1 MKRHIKEVPLKIR
14 SLRKVVASLLVLFM
28 FLGIF
33 TYKSEIPVFGS
44 GTLTPDAT
52 YTNTASFSTD
62 VIYQIV
68 TDRFFD
74 GSSSNNPTGV
84 IFDKNNLR
92 KYHGGDWAG
101 IIQKLN
107 DGYFTNMGVT
117 ALWIS
122 APVENITTIDPSN
135 NTSAYHGYWA
145 KDFFKTNNAFGTMAE
160 FQSMINLAHSKNIK
174 VVIDFAPNHTSTAE
188 LGTTVFPE
196 DGRLYRNGQLISGYK
211 TDTQNIFNHE
221 SWTDFSTLEN
231 GIYHSMYGLADLN
244 HMNSTVDTYMK
255 DAIAQW
261 LAMGVD
267 GIRVDAVKHMTEGW
281 QKNWLSDIYEDK
293 AVFVFGE
300 WFAGGTGSDTQM
312 QKFAN
317 DSGMSLL
324 DFRFANA
331 LRNALGN
338 NSATMVD
345 FYNVI
350 ASTAT
355 DFQEVNDQVTFI
367 DNHDMSRFMTLA
379 GNNQRK
385 LENAYVILL
394 TSRGVPTIYYGSE
407 QYATGGDDPANRGD
421 MPSFS
426 TTSKA
431 YQVIGKLAPLRKTNP
446 ALAYGTT
453 KERWINND
461 VIIYEREFAGSV
473 VVTAVNRNQNT
484 SYNITNL
491 LTSLPAGN
499 YTDVMNGLL
508 GGKSITVSST
518 GAVTNFNLGAGESA
532 VWQFTK
538 TSVTTP
544 DIGNVDPMMGIPGN
558 TITIT
563 GRGFG
568 SATGQ
573 VYFGTTTAAVQ
584 SWSDS
589 KITVKI
595 PSMSA
600 GLYGIQIKTSAGVN
614 SDIYVGF
621 EVLSGKQVAVR
632 FKVNNATTA
641 LGTNVYLVGSV
652 HELGN
657 WDSTKAIG
665 PLFNSTASIG
675 SYPTWFYDVNV
686 PAGTSIEYKFIKI
699 DGSGNVVWE
708 GGSNHVVVTPSN
720 GTATVTVN
728 WQ

>member
-1 MKRHIKEVPLKIR
+1 MKKHIKEVPFRKR
-14 SLRKVVASLLVLFM
+14 MLRKVVASLAVLSM
-28 FLGIF
+28 ISGIIA
-33 TYKSEIPVFGS
+33 YKGVIPVLGS
-44 GTLTPDAT
+44 GTYNEDASV
-52 YTNTASFSTD
+52 TNSASFSTD

-74 GSSSNNPTGV
+74 GDSSNNPTGDV
-84 IFDKNNLR
+84 FDKNNLR

-101 IIQKLN
+101 IIEKLN

-135 NTSAYHGYWA
+135 STSSYHGYWA
-145 KDFFKTNNAFGTMAE
+145 RDFFRTNEAFGTMNE
-160 FQSMINLAHSKNIK
+160 FQAMIDLAHSMDIK

-196 DGRLYRNGQLISGYK
+196 DGRLYRDGQLISGFK
-211 TDTQNIFNHE
+211 TDSQNIFNHE

-244 HMNSTVDTYMK
+244 HMNGTVDTYMK
-255 DAIAQW
+255 DAINQW
-261 LAMGVD
+261 LNMGVD

-281 QKNWLSDIYEDK
+281 QKNWLSDIYDNK

-300 WFAGGTGSDTQM
+300 WFTGGTGSDTQM

-331 LRNALGN
+331 VRNALGN

-345 FYNVI
+345 LNNVI
-350 ASTAT
+350 ASTDT

-379 GNNQRK
+379 GNNQRS
-385 LENAYVILL
+385 LENAYVLLL

-407 QYATGGDDPANRGD
+407 QYATGGSDPANRGD

-431 YQVIGKLAPLRKTNP
+431 YQVIGSLAPLRKTNP

-453 KERWINND
+453 NERWINND
-461 VIIYEREFAGSV
+461 VYIYEREFAGSV
-473 VVTAVNRNQNT
+473 VLTAVNRNQNK
-484 SYNITNL
+484 SYDITGLN
-491 LTSLPAGN
+491 TSLPAGN
-499 YTDVMNGLL
+499 YSDVMNGIL
-508 GGKSITVSST
+508 GGRSITVSST
-518 GAVTNFNLGAGESA
+518 GSVTTFNLGAGESA
-532 VWQFTK
+532 VWQFTNN
-538 TSVTTP
+538 SVSTP
-544 DIGNVDPMMGIPGN
+544 DIGNVDPMMGIAGN
-558 TITIT
+558 TVTIT

-568 SATGQ
+568 AATGQ
-573 VYFGTTTAAVQ
+573 VYFGTNSAVVQ

-589 KITVKI
+589 KITATI
-595 PSMSA
+595 PSVSA
-600 GLYGIQIKTSAGVN
+600 GLYGISIKTAAGVK
-614 SDIYVGF
+614 SDTYAGF

-641 LGTNVYLVGSV
+641 YGTNVYLVGSV
-652 HELGN
+652 YELGN
-657 WDSTKAIG
+657 WNTTKAIG
-665 PLFNSTASIG
+665 PLFNSTSTIG
-675 SYPTWFYDVNV
+675 TYPTWFYDVNV
-686 PAGTSIEYKFIKI
+686 PAGTKIEYKFIKI
-699 DGSGNVVWE
+699 DGTGNVVWE
-708 GGSNHVVVTPSN
+708 SGSNHSIVTPSN